1 MSDKLT
7 VGDRIKKIR
16 IDQGHSQDH
25 YASLIGIGRSLLAQI
40 ERNNTK
46 PSLSVLSKIVK
57 ISNISF
63 EYLIDG
69 VNTQANTQVNTQVYG
84 KVIEENAPEYE
95 VLNKS
100 DKEKELEKQ
109 VEYYIEKQVE
119 YYKGKVEAL
128 MAVIK
133 ELSKVNTAIEVPK
146 KGSKSA

>member
-84 KVIEENAPEYE
+84 KVMEENAPEYGI
-95 VLNKS
+95 LNKNER
-100 DKEKELEKQ
+100 EKELEKQ
-109 VEYYIEKQVE
+109 VEYYR
-119 YYKGKVEAL
+119 GKVEAL

-133 ELSKVNTAIEVPK
+133 ELSKVNTAMEEPK

>member
-109 VEYYIEKQVE
+109 VEYY
-119 YYKGKVEAL
+119 KGKVEAL